1 MKILV
6 VSNMYPSDED
16 PVYGTFVKEF
26 TESIKLLNADGKTTL
41 VAIFGRDKSKL
52 KKIYKYL
59 KFYIS
64 VFFQLLFKNYDIV
77 YVHTITFPILPIRAV
92 SYVKSLPLVFNIH
105 GTDLLGNARIT
116 KILRKIARPLLYKS
130 LSIISP
136 SNYFRTEILKFL
148 PGYPQNKIYV
158 SPSGGVNTDLFCPY
172 KYFHE
177 HFTIG
182 FVSRIDKG
190 KGWNLYI
197 EAVSKLRRKY
207 PEIKGLIAGR
217 GAQSAKM
224 LDMLNELDL
233 TESIKY
239 VGPIPHDKLPHIFNQ
254 CDLFIFPT
262 TTTESLG
269 LVGIEALSCG
279 VPVIASNRYGP
290 TDYVVNMVNGLMFNI
305 GDVVDLTAKIDLY
318 YNLPNTE
325 KLKFSENA
333 RKTALKYDTKNI
345 MNSIYFYLKS
355 LII

>member
-1 MKILV
+1 MNILV

-136 SNYFRTEILKFL
+136 SNYFKTEILKFL

-182 FVSRIDKG
+182 FVSRIDNG

-197 EAVSKLRRKY
+197 EAFSKLQRKY
-207 PEIKGLIAGR
+207 PEIKGIIAGR
-217 GAQSAKM
+217 GAQSGKM

-233 TESIKY
+233 TENIKY

-290 TDYVVNMVNGLMFNI
+290 TDYIIDHYNGILFKMGDINDLVV
-305 GDVVDLTAKIDLY
+305 KIEYFYNQSIEEKDRYSINARQSAMAYDKRTVMRDLY
-318 YNLPNTE
+318 
-325 KLKFSENA
+325 S
-333 RKTALKYDTKNI
+333 
-345 MNSIYFYLKS
+345 YL
-355 LII
+355 LTII